1 MLKGVKIRIYPNKHQ
16 KELIAKTFGCCRLVY
31 NKGLALRKDTYE
43 ISKESI
49 GYKETSAMLTSL
61 KKDAEFEFLKEVD
74 SIALQQSLRD
84 LDKAYQN
91 FFRAKRGFPKFK
103 SKHNHHN
110 TYRTQNVNNCIC
122 IDGDNKHIK
131 FPKLGYVRAK
141 VSYNL
146 SSAKINNATIE
157 QVPSGKY
164 YAVLNVEIPDVK
176 KCNAGR
182 LVGIDLGIKDFYVSS
197 DGIKCDNPKYL
208 AKSAK
213 KLTKEQRKLSKKI
226 ETHIVGYKM
235 EKGHRRPIYDKVLS
249 ECKNIQKQRIEVA
262 RVQEHI
268 ANQRDDFLQ
277 KQSTRLVSENQV
289 IGIEDLS
296 VRNMVR
302 NHKLAKSISDVSWSR
317 FVSMLEYKSQIY
329 GTEIIKVPKFY
340 ASSQLCSCC
349 GYKNPMVKDLN
360 VRQWTCPNCKVLHDR
375 DINAATNILNKALE
389 IKYEKLV
396 S

>member
-1 MLKGVKIRIYPNKHQ
+1 MKSREDPYPP
-16 KELIAKTFGCCRLVY
+16 
-31 NKGLALRKDTYE
+31 D
-43 ISKESI
+43 
-49 GYKETSAMLTSL
+49 
-61 KKDAEFEFLKEVD
+61 
-74 SIALQQSLRD
+74 
-84 LDKAYQN
+84 
-91 FFRAKRGFPKFK
+91 
-103 SKHNHHN
+103 
-110 TYRTQNVNNCIC
+110 
-122 IDGDNKHIK
+122 
-131 FPKLGYVRAK
+131 K

-176 KCNAGR
+176 KDNAGGV
-182 LVGIDLGIKDFYVSS
+182 VGIDLGIKDFYVNS

-213 KLTKEQRKLSKKI
+213 KLAKEQRRLSKKI
-226 ETHIVGYKM
+226 ETHITGYKM
-235 EKGHRRPIYDKVLS
+235 VKGYKRPIYDKALS
-249 ECKNIQKQRIEVA
+249 ECKNIQKQGIKVA
-262 RVQEHI
+262 RIQEHI
-268 ANQRDDFLQ
+268 ANQRNDFLQ

-289 IGIEDLS
+289 ICLEDLS
-296 VRNMVR
+296 VKNMVR
-302 NHKLAKSISDVSWSR
+302 NHKLAKYISDVSWSR

-349 GYKNPMVKDLN
+349 GYKNPIVKDLAI
-360 VRQWTCPNCKVLHDR
+360 RKWTCPNCKVVHDR
-375 DINAATNILNKALE
+375 DTNAATNILNKGLE

>member
-16 KELIAKTFGCCRLVY
+16 KELITKTFGCCRLVY

-43 ISKESI
+43 ITKESI
-49 GYKETSAMLTSL
+49 GYKETNAMLTSL
-61 KKDAEFEFLKEVD
+61 KKDVEFEFLKEVD

-91 FFRAKRGFPKFK
+91 FFRIKRGFPKFK
-103 SKHNHHN
+103 SKRNHRN
-110 TYRTQNVNNCIC
+110 AYRTQNINNCIR
-122 IDGDNKHIK
+122 IGGDNKHIK
-131 FPKLGYVRAK
+131 LPKLGYIKAN

-146 SSAKINNATIE
+146 SSAKINNATIK
-157 QVPSGKY
+157 QVSSGKY
-164 YAVLNVEIPDVK
+164 YVVLNVEFPDVK
-176 KCNAGR
+176 KCNAGG
-182 LVGIDLGIKDFYVSS
+182 VIGIDLGIKDFYVSS

-213 KLTKEQRKLSKKI
+213 KLAKEQRKLSKKI
-226 ETHIVGYKM
+226 ETHIVGYKTV
-235 EKGHRRPIYDKVLS
+235 KGYKYPIYDKGLS
-249 ECKNIQKQRIEVA
+249 ECKNIQKQRIKVA
-262 RVQEHI
+262 RIQEHI
-268 ANQRDDFLQ
+268 ANQRNDFLQ
-277 KQSTRLVSENQV
+277 KQSTSLVSENQV
-289 IGIEDLS
+289 ICLESLS
-296 VRNMVR
+296 VKNMVR

-317 FVSMLEYKSQIY
+317 FVSMLEYKSRIY

-349 GYKNPMVKDLN
+349 GYKNPIVKDLAI
-360 VRQWTCPNCKVLHDR
+360 REWTCPNCNTSHDR
-375 DINAATNILNKALE
+375 DINASINIRNKGLE

>member
-1 MLKGVKIRIYPNKHQ
+1 MLKGIKIRIYPNKHQ

-31 NKGLALRKDTYE
+31 NRGLALRKDTYVAT
-43 ISKESI
+43 KESI
-49 GYKETSAMLTSL
+49 GYKETNAMLTSL

-84 LDKAYQN
+84 LDKSYQN
-91 FFRAKRGFPKFK
+91 FFRTKRGFPKFK
-103 SKHNHHN
+103 SKHNHRDA
-110 TYRTQNVNNCIC
+110 YRTQNINNSIR
-122 IDGDNKHIK
+122 IGGDNKHIK
-131 FPKLGYVRAK
+131 LPKLGYVKAK

-164 YAVLNVEIPDVK
+164 YVTLNVEVPDVK
-176 KCNAGR
+176 ECNAGGII
-182 LVGIDLGIKDFYVSS
+182 GIDLGIKDFYISS
-197 DGIKCDNPKYL
+197 DSIKCDNPKHL
-208 AKSAK
+208 AKYAK
-213 KLTKEQRKLSKKI
+213 KLAKEQRKLSKKI

-235 EKGHRRPIYDKVLS
+235 IKGYRCPIYDKGLS
-249 ECKNIQKQRIEVA
+249 ECKNIQKQRIKVA
-262 RVQEHI
+262 RIQEHI
-268 ANQRDDFLQ
+268 ANQRNDFLQ

-289 IGIEDLS
+289 ICLEDLS
-296 VRNMVR
+296 VKNMVR

-329 GTEIIKVPKFY
+329 GTAIIKVPRFY

-349 GYKNPMVKDLN
+349 GYKNPMVKDLA
-360 VRQWTCPNCKVLHDR
+360 VRQWTCPNCKVVHDR
-375 DINAATNILNKALE
+375 DINAATNIRNKGLE
-389 IKYEKLV
+389 IKYEKLI

>member
-1 MLKGVKIRIYPNKHQ
+1 MLKGIKIRIYPNKHQ
-16 KELIAKTFGCCRLVY
+16 KELIARTFGCCRLIY

-43 ISKESI
+43 ATKESI
-49 GYKETSAMLTSL
+49 GYSETNAMLTSL
-61 KKDAEFEFLKEVD
+61 KKATEFEFLKEVD

-91 FFRAKRGFPKFK
+91 FFRTKQGFPKFK
-103 SKHNHHN
+103 SKHDHHN
-110 TYRTQNVNNCIC
+110 SYRTQNVNNCIC
-122 IDGDNKHIK
+122 IGDDNKYIK
-131 FPKLGYVRAK
+131 LPKLRYVRAK

-164 YAVLNVEIPDVK
+164 YAVLNIEVPDVK
-176 KCNAGR
+176 KYNAGGII
-182 LVGIDLGIKDFYVSS
+182 GIDLGIKDFYIGS
-197 DGIKCDNPKYL
+197 DGIKCDNPKYF

-213 KLTKEQRKLSKKI
+213 RLAKEQRKLSKKI
-226 ETHIVGYKM
+226 ETHIVGYKIV
-235 EKGHRRPIYDKVLS
+235 KGYRCPIYDRTLS
-249 ECKNIQKQRIEVA
+249 ECKNIQKQRIKVA
-262 RVQEHI
+262 RIQEHT
-268 ANQRDDFLQ
+268 ANQRNDFLQ

-289 IGIEDLS
+289 ICLEDLS
-296 VRNMVR
+296 VKNMVR
-302 NHKLAKSISDVSWSR
+302 NHKLARSISDVSWSR
-317 FVSMLEYKSQIY
+317 FVSMLKYKSQIY

-349 GYKNPMVKDLN
+349 GYKNPAVKNLA
-360 VRQWTCPNCKVLHDR
+360 VRQWTCPNCKVVHDR
-375 DINAATNILNKALE
+375 DINAATNIRSKGLE